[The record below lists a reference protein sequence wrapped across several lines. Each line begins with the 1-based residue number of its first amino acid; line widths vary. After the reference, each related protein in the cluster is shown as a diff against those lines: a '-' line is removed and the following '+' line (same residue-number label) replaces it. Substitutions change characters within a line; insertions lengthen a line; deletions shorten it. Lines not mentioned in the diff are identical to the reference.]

1 MRHRFLSAASKRE
14 FTART
19 IQVLG
24 RIHFLLVVS
33 MSPFH
38 GHTLH
43 LVSLRREEI
52 LCHCVLICSLIFN
65 SIFS

>member
-1 MRHRFLSAASKRE
+1 MRHRFLPAASKKE
-14 FTART
+14 SIART

-33 MSPFH
+33 MLPSH

-65 SIFS
+65 SVFS

>member
-1 MRHRFLSAASKRE
+1 MRPRFLSAASKTE
-14 FTART
+14 START

-24 RIHFLLVVS
+24 RIRFLLVVS
-33 MSPFH
+33 VSRFH

-43 LVSLRREEI
+43 LVSLRREQI

-65 SIFS
+65 SVFS